1 MVQLNEQFRR
11 MQVLAGIITEEQLN
25 EAIEDSNFIKKGAI
39 VPTRDIK
46 FEPKAGINN
55 NMNLPPVIE
64 AGEIIYDAY
73 INTAG
78 YALVNFIYLIP
89 PGSYKPLEEV
99 EPNTEER
106 LTPLTNEE
114 KEKVTDLYNRLKD
127 HLTVV

>member
-1 MVQLNEQFRR
+1 MKLIKEAKRFQE
-11 MQVLAGIITEEQLN
+11 LAGIKEIKVALPTKL
-25 EAIEDSNFIKKGAI
+25 IKKGAI

-114 KEKVTDLYNRLKD
+114 K
-127 HLTVV
+127 